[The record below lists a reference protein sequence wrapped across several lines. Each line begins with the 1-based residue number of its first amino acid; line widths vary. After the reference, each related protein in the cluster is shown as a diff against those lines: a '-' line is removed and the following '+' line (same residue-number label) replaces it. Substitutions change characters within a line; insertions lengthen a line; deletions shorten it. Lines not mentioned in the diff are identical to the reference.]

1 MKAFT
6 KVLCVIL
13 AVAMLL
19 GLCACGKKFVNR
31 RAVAIGSARSLRL
44 GKKGKE
50 GA

>member
-13 AVAMLL
+13 AVTMLL
-19 GLCACGKKFVNR
+19 GLCACGKK
-31 RAVAIGSARSLRL
+31 
-44 GKKGKE
+44 GKE